1 MKEELDKEVVDNEKY
16 VHHEAV
22 FFDNVLQVTF
32 GETKHDHWVE
42 AICFCLVTDV
52 HCSPDRLSQ
61 WHKSDMREDVNDKEK
76 TEKGATWGKSQND
89 DVDLVEDS

>member
-32 GETKHDHWVE
+32 GETKHDH
-42 AICFCLVTDV
+42 
-52 HCSPDRLSQ
+52 
-61 WHKSDMREDVNDKEK
+61 
-76 TEKGATWGKSQND
+76 
-89 DVDLVEDS
+89 